1 MNDSLM
7 WCSIFFTSFNWTRRV
22 ACEAGVCQSDS
33 QLNLQ
38 LNGYSGAGLASKID
52 TLFESTVPS
61 FSFASTDKCDAI
73 VKLSAESFT
82 SMVKDFD
89 TSIKFN
95 ASTAEEYIDLH
106 VVPESL

>member
-1 MNDSLM
+1 VRKLSAAVPRECEFVIPVFVFKTSL
-7 WCSIFFTSFNWTRRV
+7 FEQNT
-22 ACEAGVCQSDS
+22 
-33 QLNLQ
+33 
-38 LNGYSGAGLASKID
+38 NGYSGARLASKID
-52 TLFESTVPS
+52 TLLESTVPS

-95 ASTAEEYIDLH
+95 ASTAEEYVDLR

>member
-1 MNDSLM
+1 MSKRQ
-7 WCSIFFTSFNWTRRV
+7 SIK
-22 ACEAGVCQSDS
+22 
-33 QLNLQ
+33 LQ
-38 LNGYSGAGLASKID
+38 LNGYPGAGLASKMD

-61 FSFASTDKCDAI
+61 FSSTSTDKCDAI

-82 SMVKDFD
+82 STVKDFD

-95 ASTAEEYIDLH
+95 ASTAEEYVDLH